1 MLEDGLKYVE
11 DLLDP
16 EEEERKDALKIND
29 AKSDVVGTN
38 YLKIVNHMSF
48 SDYAIYTVELPV
60 SQHGTPEVKEAKI
73 AEVSNLLDYDVF
85 EEVKDEGQETIGS
98 KWVVTEKEK
107 HYGQKQKTKA
117 RLVARGFQETLK
129 P

>member
-1 MLEDGLKYVE
+1 MWIHTNGDIRKVAACKTKPYELIDRESKEYKQQVDQDTKLGKKNSKKVMLEDGLKDVE

-48 SDYAIYTVELPV
+48 SDYAIYTVN
-60 SQHGTPEVKEAKI
+60 SQSPNMEP
-73 AEVSNLLDYDVF
+73 
-85 EEVKDEGQETIGS
+85 
-98 KWVVTEKEK
+98 
-107 HYGQKQKTKA
+107 
-117 RLVARGFQETLK
+117 LK
-129 P
+129 